1 MGPLLD
7 RRRGGA
13 VVSARGSAAARISA
27 ARVVDISAAQ
37 RWIVILAATP
47 IGTVRPA
54 ADVAPAAPVVV
65 TVAAAERIAS
75 AAAVRPPGGGGG
87 GGGGRRRRVARVAL
101 EVEQLQRQLPGVHN
115 RLLLE
120 QLHAVRRRAVLCE
133 GGLGIGL
140 MGPLLDRRRGGAV
153 VSARGSAAARVS
165 AAHVISGSAA
175 ARVSAA

>member
-47 IGTVRPA
+47 IGTIRPA

-87 GGGGRRRRVARVAL
+87 GGGRRRRVARVAL
-101 EVEQLQRQLPGVHN
+101 EVEQLQRQLPGVHH

-165 AAHVISGSAA
+165 AAHVKSGSSA